1 MVHRRIQHFEI
12 LQYPYATFIDG
23 DPLAE
28 NTGLR
33 SPDPRCISLY
43 DNITKLLWYA

>member
-28 NTGLR
+28 NTGL
-33 SPDPRCISLY
+33 SPPIHAVLAY
-43 DNITKLLWYA
+43 MII